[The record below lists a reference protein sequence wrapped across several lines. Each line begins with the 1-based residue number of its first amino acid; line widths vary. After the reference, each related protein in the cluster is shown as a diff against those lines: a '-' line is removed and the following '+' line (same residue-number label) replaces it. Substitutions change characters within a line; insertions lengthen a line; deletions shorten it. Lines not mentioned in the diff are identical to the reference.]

1 MRFVVLVLM
10 MAVSSA
16 VAAQEEGEP
25 PSRIIKRQGEE
36 FVVRVLKDEKKAT
49 VTDKTDVVVTI
60 TPSAGNFN
68 VRLPNGWGS
77 WVPTMEA
84 AVNRAISL
92 SFKFRSQV
100 TADEALQE
108 MIEYVKKKDEDEP
121 EKP

>member
-1 MRFVVLVLM
+1 MRFLVLVLM
-10 MAVSSA
+10 MALSSG

-25 PSRIIKRQGEE
+25 PSRIMKRQGEE
-36 FVVRVLKDEKKAT
+36 FVVRVLEAEKKAT
-49 VTDKTDVVVTI
+49 VTDESDVVVTI
-60 TPSAGNFN
+60 TPSSGNFN

-92 SFKFRSQV
+92 SFEFRSQV
-100 TADEALQE
+100 TTNEALEE
-108 MIEYVKKKDEDEP
+108 MIEFVKEQDEGEP